1 MLTRFKDNFSII
13 SFPLNLYP
21 RANIVSNHSLTIN
34 NVTLNSII
42 IGTHKILECK
52 ERC

>member
-1 MLTRFKDNFSII
+1 MLKRFKDKLSLI
-13 SFPLNLYP
+13 SYPLNLCL